1 MKLDEAKRIL
11 SENNYLLNEGV
22 REATTKVLEMCDE
35 GILSWKDV
43 AEAALRYMSE
53 DAVADMAREYEW
65 ISDIDEDEETEEDD
79 E

>member
-1 MKLDEAKRIL
+1 MNLNEAKRIL
-11 SENNYLLNEGV
+11 LENDYLLNEGV

-53 DAVADMAREYEW
+53 DAVADMAREYDW
-65 ISDIDEDEETEEDD
+65 ISDLEEDEPEED
-79 E
+79 EV

>member
-1 MKLDEAKRIL
+1 MKLNEAKRIL

-35 GILSWKDV
+35 SILSWKDV

>member
-1 MKLDEAKRIL
+1 MNLNEAKRIL
-11 SENNYLLNEGV
+11 SENDYLLNEGV

-65 ISDIDEDEETEEDD
+65 ISDLDDDETEDD
-79 E
+79 EE